1 MTFKWR
7 KEKIEQVVFFP
18 QILRIF
24 KHKDCVRL
32 WKAVSAEVFYR
43 FSLFSYI
50 ERLKKKCKCS
60 CMYEQSSHS
69 CVEHSCVNKSI
80 HWMALID
87 INIHVHILKINGFA
101 TFSTTLWLRTCLQ
114 LLFFLG
120 SLLLLFYNSWTSCDI
135 MQNLSS
141 FMSKMLGKRKTL
153 FKPKSI
159 G

>member
-7 KEKIEQVVFFP
+7 NEKIEQVVFFP

-24 KHKDCVRL
+24 KHKDCVCL
-32 WKAVSAEVFYR
+32 WKAVSAEEFYR

-50 ERLKKKCKCS
+50 ERLKEKCKCS
-60 CMYEQSSHS
+60 CMYEQSS
-69 CVEHSCVNKSI
+69 HSCVNKSI

-114 LLFFLG
+114 LLFF
-120 SLLLLFYNSWTSCDI
+120 SFYSSWTSCDI
-135 MQNLSS
+135 PSS
-141 FMSKMLGKRKTL
+141 KIWVPSWVIIKKMLVKRKTL

>member
-24 KHKDCVRL
+24 KLKDCVRL
-32 WKAVSAEVFYR
+32 WKAVSAEEFYR

-50 ERLKKKCKCS
+50 ERLKEKCKCS

-69 CVEHSCVNKSI
+69 CVEHICVNKSI

-114 LLFFLG
+114 LLFL
-120 SLLLLFYNSWTSCDI
+120 SFYSSWNSCDI
-135 MQNLSS
+135 PSS
-141 FMSKMLGKRKTL
+141 KIWVPSWVILKKMLMKRKTL
-153 FKPKSI
+153 FKQKSI